1 MGLACEHKGS
11 ITDEHRETLALMRLI
26 ESGFARRLAAE
37 KRRTITA
44 YIKLFLGTRTMHGP
58 HLDEE
63 HTRRMSEIY
72 NSEIRNIIKTFSA
85 RAKAKHKKSL
95 RGEKGDAFRHLEM
108 MWNSLYGTR
117 KIVTASQTT
126 IKDIK
131 KAIGKAAEMQET
143 VPETI
148 ARIRS
153 VSVLS
158 EYRSQVIAQT
168 ETHSAAIFAGIE
180 TDRMEA
186 QGSGVQIEKAWL
198 PTEDDRTRP
207 WHMEVSPANF
217 IPDRAHFVIGGES
230 MDYPGDPKGSAR
242 NVINCRCLLITQAVP
257 DRV

>member
-1 MGLACEHKGS
+1 MACEHKGAV
-11 ITDEHRETLALMRLI
+11 TDEHRETLALMRTI
-26 ESGFARRLAAE
+26 ESGFAKRLAAE

-44 YIKLFLGTRTMHGP
+44 YIKLFLGTRTMHAP
-58 HLDEE
+58 HLEEE
-63 HTRRMSEIY
+63 HTRKMSEIY
-72 NSEIRNIIKTFSA
+72 NSEIRYIIKTFSA
-85 RAKAKHKKSL
+85 RAKAKHKKAKYNKKEDL
-95 RGEKGDAFRHLEM
+95 FRHLEM

-131 KAIGKAAEMQET
+131 KAIGKSAEMQET

-158 EYRSQVIAQT
+158 EYRAQVIAQT

-180 TDRMEA
+180 TDRAEA
-186 QGSGVQIEKAWL
+186 QSSGVQIEKAWVSV
-198 PTEDDRTRP
+198 EDEVTRP
-207 WHMEVSPANF
+207 WHLEMDPEDF
-217 IPDRAHFVIGGES
+217 IPDDSPFIVDGEP
-230 MDYPGDPKGSAR
+230 MDYPGDPSGSPE
-242 NVINCRCLLITQAVP
+242 NIINCRCLLITQAVP